1 MTAGPATPP
10 TVSTSK
16 RVATVGGQA
25 LGIGGIVVCIVLIV
39 GVVLGRGWAIDQVD
53 SVSASI
59 DAQLA
64 KVPPLLAE
72 ADAAVTNVQAKV
84 SVVSDA
90 AAAVAAVPNPAP
102 ALRETFQSAIAA
114 VSDRYLPLRTKYADA
129 RANIVS
135 TLDRLE
141 TLDRIVP
148 GITIPTGPTDTLA
161 TLDARIQELDASVMA
176 ILDTASGA
184 TPIADAAT
192 AVATK
197 TADVV
202 TKLDGL
208 HATIGELETKLA
220 ETQAKL
226 DSAANTISTVI
237 TLLSLV
243 LVLVLLYGIFLH
255 VILFRTARGASPKP
269 ATPAA

>member
-1 MTAGPATPP
+1 
-10 TVSTSK
+10 
-16 RVATVGGQA
+16 
-25 LGIGGIVVCIVLIV
+25 
-39 GVVLGRGWAIDQVD
+39 
-53 SVSASI
+53 
-59 DAQLA
+59 
-64 KVPPLLAE
+64 
-72 ADAAVTNVQAKV
+72 VTNVQAKV

-90 AAAVAAVPNPAP
+90 ATAVASMPSPAP
-102 ALRETFQSAIAA
+102 GLREAFQSAIAA
-114 VSDRYLPLRTKYADA
+114 VSDRYLPLRARYAEA
-129 RANIVS
+129 RANVVS

-148 GITIPTGPTDTLA
+148 GITIPTGPTETLA
-161 TLDARIQELDASVMA
+161 NLDARVQALDDSVMA
-176 ILDTASGA
+176 ILDAASGA

-208 HATIGELETKLA
+208 HASIAELETRLA

-226 DSAANTISTVI
+226 DSTADTIRTVI

-243 LVLVLLYGIFLH
+243 LVLVLVYGIFLH
-255 VILFRTARGASPKP
+255 VILFRAARGAASEPAP
-269 ATPAA
+269 ATG